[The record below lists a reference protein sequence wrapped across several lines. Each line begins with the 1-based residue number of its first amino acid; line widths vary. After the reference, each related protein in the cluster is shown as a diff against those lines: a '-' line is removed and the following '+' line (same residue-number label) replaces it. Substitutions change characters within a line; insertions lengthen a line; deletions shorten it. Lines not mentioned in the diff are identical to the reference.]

1 MGAIDESL
9 VWDRSDPSASLSAPC
24 DNCASRLRAA
34 AAQPLGGNM
43 ATDRLV
49 QWRRSLSLP
58 AVGSDHYPIDE
69 EIINESDA
77 AFYRAMI
84 RPGIIRRIG

>member
-1 MGAIDESL
+1 
-9 VWDRSDPSASLSAPC
+9 
-24 DNCASRLRAA
+24 
-34 AAQPLGGNM
+34 M